1 MMDTG
6 NMAGRNR
13 QRLIKPL
20 HIFEYLTFLS
30 SCSSCKKLGK
40 KKASSSWPGVMTGD
54 IEGKRASRRKML
66 YKSSIQKAKR
76 ILRIKTGLAN
86 QRVMVESLMAAKQ
99 DAAKTVAS
107 LRSLNMRRNDLRDKL
122 NSAIDD
128 LVRWRALETWLMG
141 FL

>member
-1 MMDTG
+1 
-6 NMAGRNR
+6 
-13 QRLIKPL
+13 
-20 HIFEYLTFLS
+20 
-30 SCSSCKKLGK
+30 
-40 KKASSSWPGVMTGD
+40 MTGD
-54 IEGKRASRRKML
+54 IAEGKRASSRKKL

-86 QRVMVESLMAAKQ
+86 KRVMVESLMASKQ

-107 LRSLNMRRNDLRDKL
+107 LRSLNMRRNELRDKL

>member
-1 MMDTG
+1 
-6 NMAGRNR
+6 
-13 QRLIKPL
+13 LIKPL

-40 KKASSSWPGVMTGD
+40 KKASSSWLGVMTSD
-54 IEGKRASRRKML
+54 IEGKWASRRKML

-86 QRVMVESLMAAKQ
+86 KRVMVESLMAAKQ

-107 LRSLNMRRNDLRDKL
+107 LRSLNMRRNELRDKL